1 MDQSTV
7 TEILSQL
14 MSLGVTNLD
23 SALDDY
29 KTDLKNKTTVSG
41 QVSLSEN
48 ISKLVSNPKTIS
60 MAQGMFT
67 CDTSAVD
74 SGLNTLLGQV
84 ESGVFSNLPAG
95 KLKTFVTQALN
106 AQSPADVST
115 ITTDLS
121 SYITSLTADLD
132 VFISVLQSLTNP
144 TTLVTTLINLIS
156 GVLTGAQAKKV
167 QLGLF
172 YTALAAALVEKG
184 TSLQECYI
192 GKYSSQISTLQGDLT
207 SAPNNMQKIIGSQIK
222 EKVTAIQNL
231 L

>member
-1 MDQSTV
+1 MDQSTI

-14 MSLGVTNLD
+14 ISLGVTNLD
-23 SALDDY
+23 SALDGY
-29 KTDLKNKTTVSG
+29 KTDLQNKSTVAG
-41 QVSLSEN
+41 QVSVTEN

-67 CDTSAVD
+67 CDTSSVD
-74 SGLNTLLGQV
+74 AALNTLMGQV
-84 ESGVFSNLPAG
+84 EGGVFSNLPEG
-95 KLKTFVTQALN
+95 KLKTFVTQALK
-106 AQSPADVST
+106 AQSPADVSSIT
-115 ITTDLS
+115 SDLGAYIASLTTDLD
-121 SYITSLTADLD
+121 A
-132 VFISVLQSLTNP
+132 FISILQSLTNP

-156 GVLTGAQAKKV
+156 SVLTGAQAKKL

-172 YTALAAALVEKG
+172 YSALAAALVEKG

-192 GKYSSQISTLQGDLT
+192 GKYTSQVSALQSDLT
-207 SAPNNMQKIIGSQIK
+207 SAPTNMQKIIGSQIK